1 MPVRS
6 AAPQTK
12 RPLLGLPTL
21 NLPGSQLLDSISSLK
36 IKESKFTQK
45 EADLLA
51 ACESG
56 DLDAVKVLVVTFA

>member
-1 MPVRS
+1 MPARS
-6 AAPQTK
+6 AALQTK

-21 NLPGSQLLDSISSLK
+21 NLQLLDSISSLK

-56 DLDAVKVLVVTFA
+56 DLDAVKVLVFTFA